1 MWDFVQQPPILASG
15 DKDKTKQPDTKRQE
29 GVEVLER
36 QTTETPRL
44 YRVILHNDDYT
55 TQEFVVY
62 VLQQFFRK
70 DSTEARH
77 IMLKAHISGRAIIAV
92 YTKDIAESKVQQ
104 VMDYAR
110 ENDSPLLLTAEPES

>member
-29 GVEVLER
+29 GVDVLER

-55 TQEFVVY
+55 TQEFVIY
-62 VLQQFFRK
+62 VLQRFFRK
-70 DSTEARH
+70 DRTEARH
-77 IMLKAHISGRAIIAV
+77 IMLKAHISGRAIISV